1 MHSQIPEP
9 LRALVE
15 QLARLP
21 GLGPKSAMRVA
32 MTLLKWSEAE
42 TRRLGKGIHDL
53 RDNLHLCSRC
63 GGLSATDPCDI
74 CKDENRSR
82 DTLCLVNEWDSM
94 LTLDE
99 GGFYHGQY
107 MILGGL
113 LAPLAN
119 MDSDS
124 LDLDRLISR
133 LEEGEIHELILAL
146 GATIDAE
153 NTASFIRNL
162 VHKRFPH
169 IRVSR
174 PRASPWA
181 RRSNTWTGRH
191 CASPCNTGRISS
203 ASRQFPD
210 GKGSLAQGALSFF
223 HARER
228 RRPVRP
234 CPGTG
239 IFPQGRPAPSP
250 PSRTYREGVFITP
263 SCTHVRRLPF
273 RGARQAAGMP
283 FCGVFRGPFAL
294 QPPAGHTDGLQHP

>member
-32 MTLLKWSEAE
+32 MTLLKWPEAE

-63 GGLSATDPCDI
+63 GGLSATDP
-74 CKDENRSR
+74 
-82 DTLCLVNEWDSM
+82 
-94 LTLDE
+94 
-99 GGFYHGQY
+99 FYHGQY

-162 VHKRFPH
+162 VRKRFPH

-174 PRASPWA
+174 
-181 RRSNTWTGRH
+181 
-191 CASPCNTGRISS
+191 
-203 ASRQFPD
+203 
-210 GKGSLAQGALSFF
+210 LAQGIPLGAEVKYMD
-223 HARER
+223 RETLR
-228 RRPVRP
+228 
-234 CPGTG
+234 
-239 IFPQGRPAPSP
+239 QSLQ
-250 PSRTYREGVFITP
+250 YRQDI
-263 SCTHVRRLPF
+263 
-273 RGARQAAGMP
+273 
-283 FCGVFRGPFAL
+283 
-294 QPPAGHTDGLQHP
+294 